1 MVAAPEKNPAAMLG
15 TVIGALGVQGRN
27 KLTLITP
34 KPLDTLGLWIEQL
47 IAESTG
53 KEGKGIL
60 PVAGEPLLDAAD
72 YGNDRLFVCVRMR
85 GSDVTATL
93 KALTDAGHPVVDQ
106 VLDDALDI
114 GEIFFTWEFATAVAG
129 ALLGIDAFDQPNV
142 QESKDNT
149 KRLLGEFTAS
159 GAMKTDGK
167 QINADDAAAIGS
179 LLGSVKAGDYIAL
192 TEYFAETVGRDERI
206 AAIRETLGKELHVA
220 TTTGYGPRFL
230 HSTGQLHKGG
240 PDSGVF
246 MQLTGGGGEELPIPR
261 EKFGFGVLARA
272 QAIGDFES
280 LASRKR
286 RAVSINLGPDIEAG
300 LDALAATIRNAVTK
314 VAR

>member
-1 MVAAPEKNPAAMLG
+1 
-15 TVIGALGVQGRN
+15 VIGALALQGRD

-34 KPLDTLGLWIEQL
+34 APLDTLGLWIEQL

-60 PVAGEPLLDAAD
+60 PVAGEPLLNPGD

-85 GSDVTATL
+85 GSDMTATL
-93 KALTDAGHPVVDQ
+93 KGLADAGHPVVDQ
-106 VLDDALDI
+106 VLDDPLDI
-114 GEIFFTWEFATAVAG
+114 GEVFFTWEFATAIAG

-149 KRLLGEFTAS
+149 KRLLEEYKAS
-159 GAMKTDGK
+159 DTMRTEGRQVKP
-167 QINADDAAAIGS
+167 DDAEAIGS
-179 LLGSVKAGDYIAL
+179 LLSNVKPGDYVAI
-192 TEYFAETVGRDERI
+192 TEYFAETSERDKRI
-206 AAIRETLGKELHVA
+206 AAIRETIGRELHVA

-240 PDSGVF
+240 PATGVF
-246 MQLTGGGGEELPIPR
+246 MQLTGGGHEDVPIPN
-261 EKFGFGVLARA
+261 EKFGFGVLVRA
-272 QAIGDFES
+272 QAIGDLQS

-286 RAVSINLGPDIEAG
+286 RAISVDLGENIDAG
-300 LDALAATIRNAVTK
+300 LEALAKTVKDSLSNVKA
-314 VAR
+314 